1 MTMRSAHVLLGAL
14 LVGPQSAGAQSLAD
28 RIATA
33 GDGRVIF
40 SFAARPEVCGD
51 GEGSISIGRSQ
62 IRSHGE
68 QRPCVHGP
76 VRVRLMMRDGRPEQ
90 VESWVGT
97 TTSLDG
103 RDLGTVAPGEAARWL
118 LALAARGDGRAAA
131 RAITPAVLA
140 EGVVVW
146 PTLLDIARDSSGQ
159 RRGTRTE
166 AAFWLSR
173 FAGAAIGGHPATL
186 AEDDADDRDDVKLHA
201 VFVLSQLRNHEGIAP
216 LLDVARSNANL
227 AVRQRALFWL
237 GQSGDPRALSLF
249 ESLLRG

>member
-1 MTMRSAHVLLGAL
+1 MRGSSLLLGVLFLAL
-14 LVGPQSAGAQSLAD
+14 HSAGAQSLAD

-33 GDGRVIF
+33 GDGQVVF

-51 GEGSISIGRSQ
+51 GEGSISLGRSNL
-62 IRSHGE
+62 RRNGE

-76 VRVRLMMRDGRPEQ
+76 VRVRLTMRDGQ
-90 VESWVGT
+90 VERLESSVGAT
-97 TTSLDG
+97 APLDG
-103 RDLGTVAPGEAARWL
+103 RDLGTVSPADAAHWL
-118 LALAARGDGRAAA
+118 LALATRGDGRAAA

-140 EGVVVW
+140 DGVVVW

-159 RRGTRTE
+159 RRGARTE

-186 AEDDADDRDDVKLHA
+186 ADDDAEDRDEVKLHA

>member
-1 MTMRSAHVLLGAL
+1 MRAAIPFLGASL
-14 LVGPQSAGAQSLAD
+14 FVLHSAGAQSLAD

-33 GDGRVIF
+33 GDGRVTF

-51 GEGSISIGRSQ
+51 GAGSISIGRSY
-62 IRSHGE
+62 IRSNGE
-68 QRPCVHGP
+68 QRPCAHGP
-76 VRVRLMMRDGRPEQ
+76 VRVRLTMRDGRVDQ
-90 VESWVGT
+90 LESVVGAT
-97 TTSLDG
+97 TPPDG
-103 RDLGTVAPGEAARWL
+103 RDLGSVSPGDAARWL
-118 LALAARGDGRAAA
+118 LALASHGEGRAAA

-146 PTLLDIARDSSGQ
+146 PTLLEIARDSSGL

-186 AEDDADDRDDVKLHA
+186 VADDDADDRDDVKLHA

>member
-1 MTMRSAHVLLGAL
+1 MRRLLL
-14 LVGPQSAGAQSLAD
+14 LVPAILALQPAGAQSLAD
-28 RIATA
+28 RITA
-33 GDGRVIF
+33 VGDGRIVF

-51 GEGSISIGRSQ
+51 GEGSIGIGRSHV
-62 IRSHGE
+62 RRNGE
-68 QRPCVHGP
+68 LLPCVHGP
-76 VRVRLMMRDGRPEQ
+76 VRVRLSMRDGRVEQ
-90 VESWVGT
+90 LESRVGAN
-97 TTSLDG
+97 TSLEG
-103 RDLGTVAPGEAARWL
+103 RDLGTVSADEAARWL

-140 EGVVVW
+140 DGVVVW

-186 AEDDADDRDDVKLHA
+186 AEDDTADTDDVKLHA
-201 VFVLSQLRNHEGIAP
+201 VFVLSQLRNREGIVP
-216 LLDVARSNANL
+216 LLDVARSNRNL

>member
-1 MTMRSAHVLLGAL
+1 MRASILFLGAS
-14 LVGPQSAGAQSLAD
+14 LVVLHSAGAQSLAD

-33 GDGRVIF
+33 GDGQVTF

-51 GEGSISIGRSQ
+51 GAGSISIGRSY
-62 IRSHGE
+62 IRSNGE

-76 VRVRLMMRDGRPEQ
+76 VRVRLTMRDGRVDQ
-90 VESWVGT
+90 LESVVGAT
-97 TTSLDG
+97 TPPDG
-103 RDLGTVAPGEAARWL
+103 RDLGSVSPGDAARWL
-118 LALAARGDGRAAA
+118 LALATRGEGRAAA

-140 EGVVVW
+140 DGVVVW

-186 AEDDADDRDDVKLHA
+186 AQDVSDDRDDVKLHA